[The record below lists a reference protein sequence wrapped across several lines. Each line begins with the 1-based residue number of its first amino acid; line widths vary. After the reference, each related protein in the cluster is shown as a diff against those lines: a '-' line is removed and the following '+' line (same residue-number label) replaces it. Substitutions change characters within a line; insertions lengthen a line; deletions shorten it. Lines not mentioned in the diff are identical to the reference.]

1 MASRVKVSYLSLDSF
16 WRHNKDRH
24 GRDLLSPWA
33 HRIRRI
39 NSYSCMIPVISMTL
53 STDLSAID
61 LKNLL
66 LLKANRKALLRAT
79 TQWIPTALLASHQL
93 PVGAKEEKKDIHVH
107 VKSILNICQISN
119 SATLGR
125 RTKTVMFQSFFSS
138 LQTNCVQMVWRG
150 KMT

>member
-93 PVGAKEEKKDIHVH
+93 PVGAKEEKKGHKCTCQVNSEYMSNIKFCNTWKTNKDCHV
-107 VKSILNICQISN
+107 SIIFLESPDKLR
-119 SATLGR
+119 SDGLKR
-125 RTKTVMFQSFFSS
+125 
-138 LQTNCVQMVWRG
+138 
-150 KMT
+150 